1 MALVRESLAVLLDRM
16 YAAYMSR
23 FKPLD
28 QTARHNLIRVL
39 SEVQA
44 GMYHQLLGDL
54 SFLADQL
61 FPDTATGDYLRMHWS
76 DRVPPLYAV
85 SAVGQ
90 AEVKGVAGTA
100 VPSGLVYTSASGKR
114 YFTDKATKID
124 STGKAEIWLQAE
136 EAGAASN
143 LSSGQKLKLSSAIPT
158 GLSSEAITLGGGI
171 VGGVDEETDEE
182 YLSRVL
188 LALRNTTR
196 YGKIG
201 DFAAWAVDS
210 SADVSKAF
218 EFKNFSTMGA
228 LLIQVISGSHIDDSI
243 HQVGNLS
250 VVTSYIDSVAPPVL
264 YTVRTP
270 TLRPINMTITLLAAE
285 NSSENQGTVESR
297 IKTYFNASAR
307 PGVRYTEGSFRD
319 AIVDGIKISWA
330 KVELTNGSHGEFT
343 TTILEYP
350 IRGTVRFVIK

>member
-1 MALVRESLAVLLDRM
+1 MALVRESLPVLLDRM

-85 SAVGQ
+85 SAVGR
-90 AEVKGVAGTA
+90 AEVKGVVGTA

-136 EAGAASN
+136 EAGATSN
-143 LSSGQKLKLSSAIPT
+143 LASVQKLKLSSAVPT
-158 GLSSEAITLGGGI
+158 GLASEAITLGSGI
-171 VGGVDEETDEE
+171 VGGVDEESDEE

-188 LALRNTTR
+188 LSLRNTTR

-218 EFKNFSTMGA
+218 EFKNFGVFGA
-228 LLIQVISGSHIDDSI
+228 LLIQVISGDHFNGIT
-243 HQVGNLS
+243 QVGNLS

-270 TLRPINMTITLLAAE
+270 ALCPIDMTITLLVAE
-285 NSSENQGTVESR
+285 SSGENQSTTEQR
-297 IKTYFNASAR
+297 IKTYLNASAR

-319 AIVDGIKISWA
+319 AIVDGIRISWA

-350 IRGTVRFVIK
+350 VWGTVRFAVK